1 MKISDILRSKGSQ
14 VFTTHPQRT
23 IKDAIHLLEVHNIGG
38 LVVVDD
44 AETIVG
50 IITERDMIRYAASEN
65 PDFSIPVSQI
75 MTPNV
80 IVGVPQDDIN
90 AVAYTMTEK
99 RFRHIPVVEH
109 GKLVGILSL
118 GDVVKAQRD
127 RYEGEI
133 HTLQTQIIAAEERG

>member
-1 MKISDILRSKGSQ
+1 MKISDILRSKGSR
-14 VFTTHPQRT
+14 VFTTHPQST
-23 IKDAIHLLEVHNIGG
+23 IKDAIQLLEAHNIGG

-65 PDFSIPVSQI
+65 PDFSISVSRI
-75 MTPNV
+75 MTADV

-99 RFRHIPVVEH
+99 HFRHIPVVEH
-109 GKLVGILSL
+109 GKLVGVLSL

-133 HTLQTQIIAAEERG
+133 HTLHTQIIANEAA